1 MCGSNTEIQ
10 LIVMSAI
17 SSIKTT
23 TLAEKIILLTPLVD
37 AIQRAE
43 TEDEKYTIL
52 QEWPQIKKF
61 LKEKRWISLLLSK
74 CSKEEEIVIYE
85 LIAIEQAER
94 LLNHSGFNFDHWHA
108 VARQLFELDFF
119 YQSIGGVIG
128 YHYTTL
134 KLLLEKNEKLHTQAV
149 FHPFPGHDICSDEDP
164 AVRKAIIWGIRS
176 LKQMAELYPIGGAA
190 DRLKLQDEKGNF
202 MPAAKLFFCGKT
214 LIERL
219 VNDLQAKEYL
229 HYKLF
234 GERLC
239 TPIAMMTS
247 YEKENHWQIIKI
259 FEEQNW
265 FGRSKESFRFFSQPL
280 VPTMDQQ
287 GNWCLQGPLQLLLK
301 PGGHGVIWKVALENG
316 IFDWFYKSNKQ
327 KALVRQIN
335 NLAAG
340 LDYGLLAFTGIG
352 CREDKKMGFASCPR
366 VAKTS
371 EGMNV
376 LIEHPQSKQYVLT
389 NVEYCD
395 FKKYQIADEPLSET
409 EPFSPFSSNTNLL
422 FVDLNA
428 IEEAVKLLPIPGM
441 LVNLKKMQ
449 ICDHVGQIKEEEV
462 VRLES
467 TMQNIADA
475 FVQSSSDP
483 LHLTSHHRHL
493 NSYLTFNQRP
503 KTISALKREFTFG
516 STLTETPEGCYLDLL
531 QNARDLLV
539 NYCKMQVPDVV
550 DPLHFFIHGPS
561 FIFQYH
567 PALGPLYSIIAQKMS
582 KGRIAFGSELRL
594 EIADVFIQR
603 LDLNGSLLIH
613 AKNLMGHNV
622 SEGLLEYSNQTGK
635 CILKNVSIR
644 NQGIDREASNI
655 YWKNEIQYK
664 ESCVIELE
672 GSAEFVAENVC
683 LEGNLKISVP
693 HGKRLIAIDTP
704 QGIQWKEEDISKPT
718 WTWKHLI
725 SEDDRIILHQQTS

>member
-1 MCGSNTEIQ
+1 
-10 LIVMSAI
+10 MSTI
-17 SSIKTT
+17 SSTNQISLK
-23 TLAEKIILLTPLVD
+23 ERIHLLTPLVKALQEID
-37 AIQRAE
+37 SN
-43 TEDEKYTIL
+43 DEKFTFL
-52 QEWPQIKKF
+52 QKWPPIKKF
-61 LKEKRWISLLLSK
+61 LGEKKWIGLLLSQS
-74 CSKEEEIVIYE
+74 SKEEEMIIYE
-85 LIAIEQAER
+85 LIAIGQAEK
-94 LLNHSGFNFDHWHA
+94 LLNCSPFNFDRWRA
-108 VARQLFELDFF
+108 AARQLTELDNF
-119 YQSIGGVIG
+119 YKSIGGVIG
-128 YHYTTL
+128 YHLMTL
-134 KLLLEKNEKLHTQAV
+134 KLLSEKNEIVQTQSI
-149 FHPFPGHDICSDEDP
+149 FHPFQGHDICSDQDP
-164 AVRKAIIWGIRS
+164 KVLKAIIWGIKS

-190 DRLKLQDEKGNF
+190 DRLKLQDEKGNC
-202 MPAAKLFFCGKT
+202 MPAAKLLFCGKT

-247 YEKENHWQIIKI
+247 YEKENHGKIINI

-265 FGRSKESFRFFSQPL
+265 FGRTKDSFRFFSQPL
-280 VPTMDQQ
+280 VPTMDPQ

-316 IFDWFYKSNKQ
+316 IFEWFYGYHKQ

-335 NLAAG
+335 NLASG
-340 LDYGLLAFTGIG
+340 LDYGLIAFTGIG
-352 CREDKKMGFASCPR
+352 CQNDKKIGFASCPR

-371 EGMNV
+371 EGVNV
-376 LIEHPQSKQYVLT
+376 LIEYPKSHEYVLT

-395 FKKYQIADEPLSET
+395 FKKYQITDEPVNAAES
-409 EPFSPFSSNTNLL
+409 FSSFSSNTNLL
-422 FVDLNA
+422 FVDLQA
-428 IEEAVKLLPIPGM
+428 IEKAVEALPIPGM

-449 ICDHVGQIKEEEV
+449 VYDQGEFKEEEV

-475 FVQSSSDP
+475 FLQSNDDP
-483 LHLTSHHRHL
+483 LYLPSHAHQL

-516 STLTETPEGCYLDLL
+516 STLTETPEGCYLDMLH
-531 QNARDLLV
+531 NSRDLLV
-539 NYCKMQVPDVV
+539 NYCKMKVPEVV

-567 PALGPLYSIIAQKMS
+567 PSLGPLYSIIAQKVH
-582 KGRIAFGSELRL
+582 KGKMGYGSELQL
-594 EIADVFIQR
+594 DIADLLVQK
-603 LDLNGSLLIH
+603 LDLNGSLIIR
-613 AKNLMGHNV
+613 AKNLMGHTEDDQRV
-622 SEGLLEYSNQTGK
+622 HYSDLTGK

-655 YWKNEIQYK
+655 YWKNEVERK
-664 ESCVIELE
+664 ESCIIELE
-672 GSAEFVAENVC
+672 GLSEFVAENVY

-693 HGKRLIAIDTP
+693 HGKRLTVINTP
-704 QGIQWKEEDISKPT
+704 QGLEWKEEKISTPT
-718 WTWKHLI
+718 WTWKYHI
-725 SEDDRIILHQQTS
+725 SQDDQIVLQQHIDEQRH